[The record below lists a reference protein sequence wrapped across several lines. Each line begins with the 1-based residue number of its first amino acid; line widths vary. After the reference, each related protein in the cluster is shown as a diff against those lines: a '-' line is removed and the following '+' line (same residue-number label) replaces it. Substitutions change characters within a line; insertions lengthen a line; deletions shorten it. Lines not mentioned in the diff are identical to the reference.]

1 MRTFL
6 IILSVLFSVSS
17 FGQDSLRGQILSVI
31 DSTPIPRFSI
41 RVNGKDLV
49 VTDGNGIFS
58 IATKKDKVRLA
69 STFGHHGFDTTVNR
83 KTSQQLELYST
94 SVYDSTLA
102 KYDVQH
108 KTMRIFCGV
117 AFAPM
122 ARMSSD
128 DEFEKKYHVRYYVVG
143 DFLPSSV
150 AQMTS
155 YNLVVADY
163 LDRRYGTKWR
173 QELRSDVLGIFKTVG
188 SQQQFG
194 VSGAGRDSN
203 RQ

>member
-1 MRTFL
+1 MRISL
-6 IILSVLFSVSS
+6 IVVSVLFSVGS
-17 FGQDSLRGQILSVI
+17 FGQDSLRGKVLSVI
-31 DSTPIPRFSI
+31 GSKPIPRFSI

-49 VTDGNGIFS
+49 VTDANGNFA
-58 IATKKDKVRLA
+58 IAARKDKVRLA
-69 STFGHHGFDTTVNR
+69 SIFGHHGFDTTVNA
-83 KTSQQLELYST
+83 KTNQELQLYSA
-94 SVYDSTLA
+94 SAYDSTLA
-102 KYDVQH
+102 TYDIQH
-108 KTMRIFCGV
+108 GTMRVFCGV

-122 ARMSSD
+122 ARMLSD

-155 YNLVVADY
+155 YNLVIADY
-163 LDRRYGTKWR
+163 LDRRHGTKWR
-173 QELRSDVLGIFKTVG
+173 AELRSDVLGIFKTVG

-194 VSGAGRDSN
+194 VSGAGLKSN